1 MWLFLS
7 RRIRTWLVLAV
18 GVPLVRFL
26 GRKVTALISARRSRG
41 AQ

>member
-18 GVPLVRFL
+18 GVPLARFAV
-26 GRKVTALISARRSRG
+26 RKVRAFVAGRRG
-41 AQ
+41 AGAQ

>member
-18 GVPLVRFL
+18 GVPLARFAVRKIKEL
-26 GRKVTALISARRSRG
+26 VSARRGG
-41 AQ
+41 AAR

>member
-18 GVPLVRFL
+18 GVPLARFL
-26 GRKVTALISARRSRG
+26 GRKVTAFVSARRGRG

>member
-18 GVPLVRFL
+18 GVPLARL
-26 GRKVTALISARRSRG
+26 LARKVRALVSARRGGG

>member
-7 RRIRTWLVLAV
+7 RRIRTWLILAV
-18 GVPLVRFL
+18 GVPLARLVV
-26 GRKVTALISARRSRG
+26 RKVSAFVSARRGGG

>member
-18 GVPLVRFL
+18 GVPLARFL
-26 GRKVTALISARRSRG
+26 GRKVMAFVSARRGRG
-41 AQ
+41 VQ

>member
-7 RRIRTWLVLAV
+7 RRIRTWLLLGV
-18 GVPLVRFL
+18 GVPLARL
-26 GRKVTALISARRSRG
+26 LYRKVTEFVSARRAGG

>member
-26 GRKVTALISARRSRG
+26 GRKITASVSARRNRG